1 MSKEIT
7 WDVPFLP
14 WVESE
19 NDRRFK
25 KILLICLLLAA
36 LIGLIVPFLPTLE
49 PEQKELKSVSP
60 RLARLVVEQ
69 KKIPPP
75 PVPKPAPVKKEP
87 VEKKPAVEQKEQ
99 VKPRPAVK
107 PKPVTE
113 KQQKVQE
120 VAASSGLVALR
131 DELMDM
137 RDSFDLEEFDDQP
150 LSTAGRKPEA
160 AQANTS
166 VISSKALSQSR
177 GINTSVLTKSTAGS
191 KLESRTT
198 TAVTSNIKTAPAT
211 PAARTASAKLTRP
224 QHEIESVFQKNKGAI
239 YSIYNRALRKD
250 PTLQGKVVIELTIAG
265 NGSVTNARIISS
277 ELNNP
282 PLERKLLAR
291 VKLFKFKPS
300 NAAVVTVKYPIDF
313 LPS

>member
-1 MSKEIT
+1 MSKEIS

-25 KILLICLLLAA
+25 KILLICVVLAA
-36 LIGLIVPFLPTLE
+36 LIGLLVPFLPTSE

-60 RLARLVVEQ
+60 RLARLVLEQ
-69 KKIPPP
+69 KKMPPP
-75 PVPKPAPVKKEP
+75 PIPKPEPVKKEPVKKEP
-87 VEKKPAVEQKEQ
+87 VEKKPVVEK
-99 VKPRPAVK
+99 K
-107 PKPVTE
+107 KPVTE
-113 KQQKVQE
+113 KQQKAQE

-131 DELMDM
+131 DELMEM

-150 LSTAGRKPEA
+150 LSTAGSKSEA
-160 AQANTS
+160 AQGKTS
-166 VISSKALSQSR
+166 VISSKALSQSK
-177 GINTSVLTKSTAGS
+177 GINTGELTQSTAGS
-191 KLESRTT
+191 KLGSRTT
-198 TAVTSNIKTAPAT
+198 TAVKSNIETAAARPAT
-211 PAARTASAKLTRP
+211 RTASAKLTRP

-250 PTLQGKVVIELTIAG
+250 PSLQGKVVIELTIAG
-265 NGSVTNARIISS
+265 NGSVTKSRIISS

-282 PLERKLLAR
+282 SLEMKLLAR

-300 NAAVVTVKYPIDF
+300 NAAVVTVRYPIDF

>member
-1 MSKEIT
+1 MSKELT

-25 KILLICLLLAA
+25 KILLICVVLAA
-36 LIGLIVPFLPTLE
+36 LIGLIVPFLPTPD

-60 RLARLVVEQ
+60 RLARLVLEQ

-75 PVPKPAPVKKEP
+75 PVPKPSPVKKEP
-87 VEKKPAVEQKEQ
+87 VEKKTAVEEK
-99 VKPRPAVK
+99 
-107 PKPVTE
+107 KPVTK
-113 KQQKVQE
+113 KQQKAQE

-150 LSTAGRKPEA
+150 LSTAGRKSEA
-160 AQANTS
+160 AQASTS
-166 VISSKALSQSR
+166 VVSSKALSQSK
-177 GINTSVLTKSTAGS
+177 GINTGTLTQSTAGS
-191 KLESRTT
+191 KLESRAT
-198 TAVTSNIKTAPAT
+198 TAVTSNIKTAPVM
-211 PAARTASAKLTRP
+211 PAARTASDRLTRP

-250 PTLQGKVVIELTIAG
+250 PGLQGKVVIELTIAG
-265 NGSVTNARIISS
+265 NGSVTKARIISS

-282 PLERKLLAR
+282 SLESKLLAR

-300 NAAVVTVKYPIDF
+300 NAAVVTVRYPIDF

>member
-25 KILLICLLLAA
+25 KILLICVVLAA
-36 LIGLIVPFLPTLE
+36 LIGLVVPFLPTSE

-60 RLARLVVEQ
+60 RLARLVLEQ
-69 KKIPPP
+69 KKMPPP
-75 PVPKPAPVKKEP
+75 PIPKPEPVKKEP
-87 VEKKPAVEQKEQ
+87 VKKKTAVEEKKPVAK
-99 VKPRPAVK
+99 
-107 PKPVTE
+107 
-113 KQQKVQE
+113 KQQKALE

-150 LSTAGRKPEA
+150 LSTAGSKSEA
-160 AQANTS
+160 AQGKTS
-166 VISSKALSQSR
+166 VISSKALSQSK
-177 GINTSVLTKSTAGS
+177 GINTSQLTQSTSGS

-198 TAVTSNIKTAPAT
+198 TAVKSNIETAAARPAT
-211 PAARTASAKLTRP
+211 RTASAKLTRP

-250 PTLQGKVVIELTIAG
+250 PGLQGKVVIELTIAG
-265 NGSVTNARIISS
+265 NGSVTKSRIISS

-282 PLERKLLAR
+282 SLEMKLLAR
-291 VKLFKFKPS
+291 VKLFRFKPS
-300 NAAVVTVKYPIDF
+300 NAAVVTVRYPIDF

>member
-25 KILLICLLLAA
+25 KILVICVVLAA
-36 LIGLIVPFLPTLE
+36 LIGLLVPFLPTSE

-60 RLARLVVEQ
+60 RLARLVLEQ
-69 KKIPPP
+69 KKMPPP
-75 PVPKPAPVKKEP
+75 PIPKPEPVKKEP
-87 VEKKPAVEQKEQ
+87 VKKKTVVEEKKPVAK
-99 VKPRPAVK
+99 
-107 PKPVTE
+107 
-113 KQQKVQE
+113 KQQKAQE

-150 LSTAGRKPEA
+150 LSTAGSKSEA
-160 AQANTS
+160 AQGKAS
-166 VISSKALSQSR
+166 VISSKALSQSK
-177 GINTSVLTKSTAGS
+177 GINTSQLTQSTAGS

-198 TAVTSNIKTAPAT
+198 TAVKSNIETAPARS
-211 PAARTASAKLTRP
+211 ASRTASTKLTRP

-239 YSIYNRALRKD
+239 YSLYNRALRKD
-250 PTLQGKVVIELTIAG
+250 PALQGKVVIELTIAG
-265 NGSVTNARIISS
+265 NGSVTESRIISS

-282 PLERKLLAR
+282 SLERKLLAR